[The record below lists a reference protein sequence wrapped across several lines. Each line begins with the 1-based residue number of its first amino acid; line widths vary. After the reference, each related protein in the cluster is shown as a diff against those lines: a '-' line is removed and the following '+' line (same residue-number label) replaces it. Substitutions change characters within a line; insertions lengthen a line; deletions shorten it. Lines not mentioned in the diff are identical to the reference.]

1 MKYSFQYEQAPAFC
15 SVTKN
20 SHIRTTDSTVIGL
33 HSMIDMRIQV
43 IMQYITGVTGHMCHV
58 ANLYNN
64 KRLYTTAAVTVYQTE
79 SSGVAYRDHATLR
92 VTKYFPKSL
101 KITRN
106 DTIEYGVCKS
116 LFVCHLNYVC
126 ITYRL

>member
-58 ANLYNN
+58 ANLNNNN
-64 KRLYTTAAVTVYQTE
+64 KQLYDNRNGIPDRKLRCRIETTRRFVSLNTFLSHSRSLEMTLF
-79 SSGVAYRDHATLR
+79 SRAYVSPYL
-92 VTKYFPKSL
+92 
-101 KITRN
+101 
-106 DTIEYGVCKS
+106 
-116 LFVCHLNYVC
+116 YV
-126 ITYRL
+126 I